1 MAPVSRRLTGRHLTF
16 DLSKQIA
23 EIRQDE
29 NFIQSG
35 RLGRTLVKDDALRVT
50 MTVLATGAKV
60 ETHHAVSPMTL
71 HVLEGRLAYRVDSE
85 KFELGEGEFLFFGP
99 GHAQDIRALE
109 DTVLLL
115 TITGGEDD

>member
-1 MAPVSRRLTGRHLTF
+1 MTPVSRPLTGRHLTF
-16 DLSKQIA
+16 DLSEQIA
-23 EIRQDE
+23 EIRADE

-35 RLGRTLVKDDALRVT
+35 RLGRTLVKDANLRLT

-71 HVLEGRLAYRVDSE
+71 QVLEGRLAYKVEGE

-115 TITGGEDD
+115 TITGGEDG